1 MTEPLTPADIAAA
14 IDTPLFHMVGECADN
29 LSQRACVVG
38 GYVRDLLL
46 QRHSKDID
54 FVAVG
59 NGIELARSVS
69 RRLGGRV
76 SVFATYGTAQ
86 VRKQSLELEF
96 VGARK
101 ESYTPDSRN
110 PEVKAGSLD
119 DDLRR
124 RDFTVNAMAMSVNSA
139 DFGTLID
146 PFGGLDDLRRRILR
160 TPLDPDITFSD
171 DPLRMMRAVRFATQL
186 DFRIHPD
193 TFRAIKA
200 NAERLRIITRERI
213 NDELGKIMRSRRPS
227 VGWRL
232 LDETGLLNIVFPELL
247 PLKGVESVEGKGHK
261 DNFAHTLKVLDNV
274 AERSDN
280 EWLRWAALLHDI
292 GKPQTK
298 RFEPGTGWTFKNHN
312 FVGQKMVPRLF
323 RSHKLPLN
331 EKMKYVAKLVGMHMR
346 PQAVGDDDVTD
357 RGIRRMSR
365 EAGDDLEDLMIL
377 AEADIT
383 SKNPAKVRRILDNF
397 RYVRSRLAEVA
408 TKDDWREW
416 ENPVNGHM
424 LKALFNLQDGPLL
437 GTLRERIKEEIYC
450 IPEKENFD
458 YALKY
463 LLTIAPEY
471 GLVPVPGYDPDALRT
486 IGVKHREKDSPQP
499 DN

>member
-1 MTEPLTPADIAAA
+1 MTPQELRTA
-14 IDTPLFHMVGECADN
+14 IDRPVFRTVGECADV
-29 LSQRACVVG
+29 LGLRTCVVG

-46 QRHSKDID
+46 ERHSKDID

-59 NGIELARSVS
+59 SGIDLARAVA
-69 RRLGGRV
+69 RKMRGRV

-86 VRKQSLELEF
+86 VKARGQELEF
-96 VGARK
+96 VGARC

-110 PEVKAGSLD
+110 PEVSAGSLD

-124 RDFTVNAMAMSVNSA
+124 RDFTVNALALSVNAA

-146 PFGGLDDLRRRILR
+146 PFGGVEDMRRRTLR

-171 DPLRMMRAVRFATQL
+171 DPLRMMRAIRFATQL
-186 DFRIHPD
+186 DFAIDPD
-193 TFRAIKA
+193 TFQAIRH
-200 NAERLRIITRERI
+200 NADRLKIITRERI
-213 NDELGKIMRSRRPS
+213 NDELGKIMRASRPS

-232 LDETGLLNIVFPELL
+232 LDDAGMLETVFPELL
-247 PLKGVESVEGKGHK
+247 DLKGVETVEGRGHK

-312 FVGQKMVPRLF
+312 FVGEKMVPRIF
-323 RSHKLPLN
+323 RRHKLPLN
-331 EKMKYVAKLVGMHMR
+331 EKMKYVAKLVGLHMR

-357 RGIRRMSR
+357 RGIRRLGR
-365 EAGDDLEDLMIL
+365 EAGDDLQDLMIL

-397 RYVRSRLAEVA
+397 RYVRARLQEVA
-408 TKDDWREW
+408 SKDDWREW
-416 ENPVNGHM
+416 ENPINGHM
-424 LKALFNLQDGPLL
+424 LKALFHLQDGPLL
-437 GTLRERIKEEIYC
+437 GTLRNRVKDEIYC

-458 YALKY
+458 YALHY
-463 LLTIAPEY
+463 LLSIAPEY
-471 GLVPVPGYDPDALRT
+471 GLTPDPAMTPDQLRA
-486 IGVKHREKDSPQP
+486 IGVKVRHNKAESREM
-499 DN
+499 